1 MTDVLI
7 VEDIGLQQSLLRGFL
22 SGVHTIVG
30 TAETAAEAV
39 ALARETDPDA
49 VVMDLNLAEGN
60 GLDATRRIKALDS
73 EIRVVVSTVTVNQ
86 ETKQA
91 AFEAGADAYLSKPYS
106 QDDLLDAIERGLD

>member
-7 VEDIGLQQSLLRGFL
+7 VEDIAIQRSLLEGFL
-22 SGVHTIVG
+22 SGVHDIVG

-39 ALARETDPDA
+39 ALARETDPGA

-73 EIRVVVSTVTVNQ
+73 EIQIVVSTVTVSQ
-86 ETKQA
+86 ETEQA

-106 QDDLLDAIERGLD
+106 QDDLLDAIESRDD

>member
-30 TAETAAEAV
+30 TAETAVEAV

-60 GLDATRRIKALDS
+60 GLDATRRIKALDA
-73 EIRVVVSTVTVNQ
+73 EIRVVVSTVTVSQ

>member
-7 VEDIGLQQSLLRGFL
+7 VEDIGLQQALLRGFL

-30 TAETAAEAV
+30 TAETAVEAV

-60 GLDATRRIKALDS
+60 GLDATRRIKALDA
-73 EIRVVVSTVTVNQ
+73 EIRVVVSTVTVSQ

-106 QDDLLDAIERGLD
+106 RDDLLDAIERGLD

>member
-30 TAETAAEAV
+30 TAETAVEAV